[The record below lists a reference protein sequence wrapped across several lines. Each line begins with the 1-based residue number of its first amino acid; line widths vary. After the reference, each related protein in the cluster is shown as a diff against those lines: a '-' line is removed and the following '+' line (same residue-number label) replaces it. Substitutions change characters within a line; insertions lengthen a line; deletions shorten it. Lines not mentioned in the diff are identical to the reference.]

1 LVNPDKPAT
10 VWSKE
15 LDIKEEFNFF
25 MWVHYNR
32 ATHKVLIL
40 NMVTFDKVQLVEVSE
55 NGEAVE
61 LASVDIKNV
70 NCVGQQGDQFYFGSN
85 VEDNMPIY
93 IADHTGIQKINFE
106 IESDVTLIEFGF

>member
-1 LVNPDKPAT
+1 
-10 VWSKE
+10 
-15 LDIKEEFNFF
+15 
-25 MWVHYNR
+25 
-32 ATHKVLIL
+32 
-40 NMVTFDKVQLVEVSE
+40 VEVSE

-93 IADHTGIQKINFE
+93 IADHTGIRKISFE